1 MSGLLS
7 RTTRGATLAQIRHV
21 EPIRP
26 AAAGPDVAAVYRQLE
41 RDFGMLAPPVALH
54 SPSPRALAACWA
66 VLRET
71 LLAAGQV
78 DRAAKEVVATAVS
91 LGNAC
96 GYCVDVHDTTLYG
109 LVTGADARAFGAD
122 RETAVADPRLREI
135 FRWARAAGTR
145 DPQRRPPPFA
155 PGQAAEYV
163 GVAVAFHYLNR
174 MVNVFLDPS
183 PMPDGLPAAVR
194 RGLQPVLGRLLR
206 GSTRGREPGDALALL
221 PSAAELPADLSWAAA
236 NPCVAQAYAAAAAAF
251 EAAGM
256 RAAPPSVRTAVH
268 RRLSDWDGAAPG
280 PSRAWVEQEIAD
292 LPAADRPAG
301 RLALLTAFASY
312 QVDASV
318 IEEYKFADP
327 DDAALIDLT
336 SWAAFAAA
344 RRAGTFALPA
354 HG

>member
-1 MSGLLS
+1 MTGLLS

-21 EPIRP
+21 EPVRP
-26 AAAGPDVAAVYRQLE
+26 GAAGAAVAAVYAQVE

-66 VLRET
+66 LLRET

-78 DRAAKEVVATAVS
+78 DRPAKEVVATAVS
-91 LGNAC
+91 LGNTC

-109 LVTGADARAFGAD
+109 LVAGPDARAFGDD
-122 RETAVADPRLREI
+122 RAAAVTDPRLREV

-145 DPQRRPPPFA
+145 DPARRPPPFSPVQA
-155 PGQAAEYV
+155 PEYV

-183 PMPDGLPAAVR
+183 PMPGGLPDAVR
-194 RGLQPVLGRLLR
+194 RGLQRLLGRLLR
-206 GSTRGREPGDALALL
+206 GSTAGRDPGDALALL
-221 PSAAELPADLSWAAA
+221 PGAEELPADLSWAAA
-236 NPCVAQAYAAAAAAF
+236 NPCVAAALAAAAAAF
-251 EAAGM
+251 EAAGV
-256 RAAPPSVRTAVH
+256 RAAPPSVRAAVH
-268 RRLSDWDGAAPG
+268 TRLSEWDGAAPG
-280 PSRAWVEQEIAD
+280 LSRSWVEDEIVQ

-301 RLALLTAFASY
+301 RLALLTALASY
-312 QVDASV
+312 QVDAAV
-318 IEEYKFADP
+318 IEEYRFADP
-327 DDAALIDLT
+327 DDAALVDLT

-354 HG
+354 RA